1 MARVWSWVIVKRSG
15 KNPFIK
21 IPKNILE
28 ELDVNAPRSY
38 VVILVENG
46 EEAKRIAKCVEGE
59 VVKG

>member
-1 MARVWSWVIVKRSG
+1 MGRIWSWVIVKRSG

-21 IPKNILE
+21 IPKDILE
-28 ELDVNAPRSY
+28 ELDVDVPKSY

-46 EEAKRIAKCVEGE
+46 EEAKRIVKCVEGE